1 LGSRDSG
8 LAKAGCALKGDVM
21 RIGPWP
27 DRMVRQP
34 EVEIESRIPN
44 LQSRLSNHTAAVITI
59 SIFHSGLAS
68 LACTVARAGVLPGQ
82 TQASQ
87 TLFISANS
95 ARSVM

>member
-1 LGSRDSG
+1 MGDSG
-8 LAKAGCALKGDVM
+8 LAKAGLRALKRNVM
-21 RIGPWP
+21 RIGPWT

-34 EVEIESRIPN
+34 EVGIESPIPN
-44 LQSRLSNHTAAVITI
+44 PKSRPSTHTAAVITI

-82 TQASQ
+82 TQVSQ